1 MRRLLPGLAVA
12 ALVALLIL
20 GVFGTLFGATLAAG
34 EVRRAPAILPAVAL
48 IVLLRG
54 AAALPAAAGWA
65 VLGALGAVAWRGAAG
80 MLGTEGWLPGED
92 TGPAGTLAEAAWL
105 ALVAVLAW
113 RGASPAWLG
122 PGLALLV
129 ATTRIGS
136 YGQVLV
142 PVLWEDTLREAALLA
157 TSILAGFAAGVITML
172 LAGWALAILVRIPTA
187 LVAPGRL
194 LAALAAAAA
203 IGHMLQL

>member
-1 MRRLLPGLAVA
+1 
-12 ALVALLIL
+12 
-20 GVFGTLFGATLAAG
+20 
-34 EVRRAPAILPAVAL
+34 
-48 IVLLRG
+48 
-54 AAALPAAAGWA
+54 
-65 VLGALGAVAWRGAAG
+65 
-80 MLGTEGWLPGED
+80 
-92 TGPAGTLAEAAWL
+92 
-105 ALVAVLAW
+105 
-113 RGASPAWLG
+113 
-122 PGLALLV
+122 
-129 ATTRIGS
+129 
-136 YGQVLV
+136 V